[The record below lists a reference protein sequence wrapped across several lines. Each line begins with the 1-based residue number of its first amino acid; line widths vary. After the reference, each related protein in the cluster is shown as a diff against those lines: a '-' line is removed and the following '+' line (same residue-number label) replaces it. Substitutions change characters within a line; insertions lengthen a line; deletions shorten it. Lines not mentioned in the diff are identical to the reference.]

1 MTTTAAT
8 AAPRSPLA
16 LPLFRSLW
24 LAQLASGIGG
34 WMQTV
39 GGQWMLVSRP
49 GAATWVSLVQ
59 AASLL
64 PVLFVSLPAGVLAD
78 VLDRRRLLV
87 AVHASM
93 ALGAGVLA
101 ALTAAGLTTPALL
114 IALTFLLGCGQAVGN
129 PAWQAIQPELVP
141 REQIPAAAA
150 LGSMGVNVARAIG
163 PALAGVLLTATSTWV
178 LFTLNAVSYLAVVA
192 ALLAWRREE
201 PADAQ
206 AEAVAP
212 ALHAGARY
220 VRNAP
225 GVRRI
230 LLRAALFV
238 LPAAALW
245 ALLPV
250 VASDRLHQGSGG
262 YGLLL
267 AALGLG
273 AVLGAALMGPVRQIL
288 TPSHLVATASV
299 LFALG
304 TLAAGLVDSLA
315 AVTVLMVPTGLGWL
329 LALSA
334 LNTTMQLSLP
344 AWVRARGLAVYL
356 MVFMGGQGIGSLLWG
371 LLARPLTTTGALVLS
386 AALLLLTALAMP
398 VLPLLPQSGT
408 LDRTLAAAWPEPV
421 LSFTPDPEG
430 GPVLVE
436 IEYHVG
442 KADAPAFLAA
452 ARRLG
457 TSRLRTGATRWGMF
471 RDAASPGHYVEVFE
485 LPSWDEHLRQHHGRT
500 TGYDQELLD
509 AIRAHATGE
518 PEVRHL
524 LPANPSSPS
533 P

>member
-1 MTTTAAT
+1 VTTTPAI
-8 AAPRSPLA
+8 AAPRSPLT
-16 LPLFRSLW
+16 LPLFRALW
-24 LAQLASGIGG
+24 LAQLVSGVGG

-39 GGQWMLVSRP
+39 GAQWMLVSRP
-49 GAATWVSLVQ
+49 DAATWVSLVQ

-64 PVLFVSLPAGVLAD
+64 PVMFVSLPAGVLAD

-87 AVHASM
+87 AVQTSM
-93 ALGAGVLA
+93 AVGAGVLA
-101 ALTAAGLTTPALL
+101 ALTATGLTTPALL

-163 PALAGVLLTATSTWV
+163 PALAGVLLTVTSTWV

-201 PADAQ
+201 PAVTQ
-206 AEAVAP
+206 AETFAP
-212 ALHAGARY
+212 ALRAGARY
-220 VRNAP
+220 VRHAP

-230 LLRAALFV
+230 LVRAALFV

-273 AVLGAALMGPVRQIL
+273 AVLGAVLMGRIRRLL
-288 TPSHLVATASV
+288 TPRQLIAVASV

-304 TLAAGLVDSLA
+304 TLAAALMDSLA
-315 AVTVLMVPTGLGWL
+315 AVTALMVPTGLGWL

-334 LNTTMQLSLP
+334 LNTAMQLTLP

-356 MVFMGGQGIGSLLWG
+356 VVFMGGQGIGSLLWG
-371 LLARPLTTTGALVLS
+371 LAARPLTTTGALIVA
-386 AALLLLTALAMP
+386 AALLLLTAVAM
-398 VLPLLPQSGT
+398 PLLPQTGT
-408 LDRTLAAAWPEPV
+408 LDRTPAAWPEPV
-421 LSFTPDPEG
+421 LSFTPDREG

-436 IEYHVG
+436 VEYQVDE
-442 KADAPAFLAA
+442 AEVPAFLAA
-452 ARRLG
+452 AERVG
-457 TSRLRTGATRWGMF
+457 TSRRRTGATRWGVF
-471 RDAASPGHYVEVFE
+471 RDAAGSGRYLEVFE

-509 AIRAHATGE
+509 ALRAHATGE
-518 PEVRHL
+518 PRVRHL
-524 LPANPSSPS
+524 LPCRPHTPS

>member
-1 MTTTAAT
+1 MTTTART
-8 AAPRSPLA
+8 AAPRGPLA

-39 GGQWMLVSRP
+39 AAQWMLVSRP

-64 PVLFVSLPAGVLAD
+64 PMLFVSLPAGVLAD
-78 VLDRRRLLV
+78 VLDRRRLLI
-87 AVHASM
+87 AVQVSM
-93 ALGAGVLA
+93 AVGAGALA

-114 IALTFLLGCGQAVGN
+114 IAVTFVLGCGQALGN

-163 PALAGVLLTATSTWV
+163 PALAGVLLTVTSTWV
-178 LFTLNAVSYLAVVA
+178 LFTLNAVSYLAVVG
-192 ALLAWRREE
+192 ALLAWRRAE
-201 PADAQ
+201 PADAEPET
-206 AEAVAP
+206 AAR
-212 ALHAGARY
+212 ALRAGARY
-220 VRNAP
+220 VRHAP

-230 LLRAALFV
+230 LARAALFV
-238 LPAAALW
+238 LPASALW

-273 AVLGAALMGPVRQIL
+273 AVLGAALMGRARRIL
-288 TPSHLVATASV
+288 TPSRLVAAASA

-304 TLAAGLVDSLA
+304 TLGAALMHSLVV
-315 AVTVLMVPTGLGWL
+315 VTVLMVPTGLGWL

-356 MVFMGGQGIGSLLWG
+356 VVFMGGQGIGSLLWG
-371 LLARPLTTTGALVLS
+371 LLARPLTTTGALVLA
-386 AALLLLTALAMP
+386 AALLLLTALTMP
-398 VLPLLPQSGT
+398 LLPLLPQSGT
-408 LDRTLAAAWPEPV
+408 LDRTPVAAWPEPA
-421 LSFTPDPEG
+421 LSFLPDHDS
-430 GPVLVE
+430 GPVLVQV
-436 IEYHVG
+436 EYRVG
-442 KADAPAFLAA
+442 DSEAPGFLAA
-452 ARRLG
+452 ARHLG
-457 TSRLRTGATRWGMF
+457 TSRRRTGATRWGMF
-471 RDAASPGHYVEVFE
+471 RDTASPDRYLEVFE
-485 LPSWDEHLRQHHGRT
+485 LPSWDEHLRQHHSRT

-509 AIRAHATGE
+509 AVRAYATAE
-518 PEVRHL
+518 PQVRHL
-524 LPANPSSPS
+524 MTARPEGNPP
-533 P
+533 